1 MTLIII
7 TIFFISF
14 VTFGLLI
21 LKQNYKGT
29 YKYTVT
35 EQFNVTC
42 EQLWNTITDY
52 EAQPMWRKGL
62 VKAEKVVTSKSRDI
76 WRETDIKGQYIEWES
91 FAQIRGRKLI
101 RKTINQNMPMISTH
115 TYELKPYGEI
125 SLLTVTEVTE
135 VNNFIFRLIKY
146 SFSSTTSELVQ
157 FIKDLKAKINNDIV
171 NRTNIV

>member
-14 VTFGLLI
+14 VTFGILI

-52 EAQPMWRKGL
+52 ETQPMWR
-62 VKAEKVVTSKSRDI
+62 
-76 WRETDIKGQYIEWES
+76 
-91 FAQIRGRKLI
+91 
-101 RKTINQNMPMISTH
+101 
-115 TYELKPYGEI
+115 
-125 SLLTVTEVTE
+125 
-135 VNNFIFRLIKY
+135 
-146 SFSSTTSELVQ
+146 
-157 FIKDLKAKINNDIV
+157 
-171 NRTNIV
+171 